1 MYSCL
6 IEFFTPQPYQL
17 PRSLAS
23 TPTAPSNPA
32 TPDNASQEELMVTLI
47 TTLASLTSRTSM
59 GIIVVGGVVR
69 KQYLFFLETV
79 FFGVIKIEIFAKLP
93 ARSGKE
99 RYVYFCFQVL

>member
-1 MYSCL
+1 
-6 IEFFTPQPYQL
+6 
-17 PRSLAS
+17 
-23 TPTAPSNPA
+23 
-32 TPDNASQEELMVTLI
+32 MVTLI

-69 KQYLFFLETV
+69 NSTFFFFLETV

-99 RYVYFCFQVL
+99 RYIYFCFQVQSDCYTQTHTYICSFFQILL